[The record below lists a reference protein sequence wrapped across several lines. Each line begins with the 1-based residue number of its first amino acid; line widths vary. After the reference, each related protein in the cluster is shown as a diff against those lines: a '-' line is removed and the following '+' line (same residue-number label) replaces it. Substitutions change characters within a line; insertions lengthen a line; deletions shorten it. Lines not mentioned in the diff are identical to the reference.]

1 MAQLPQKISLGYIPR
16 GGYPMSESDILAVQL
31 FIGSLAAGAAAVA
44 MTQAGWTH
52 KWFVRGMFLL
62 AAGLAAMAIFWPR
75 IGPKVSRI
83 DDLLVEVAGSRIA
96 WFLIGAVLA
105 TFFFLRS
112 KSFGAEGTVAI
123 SSVSIKHGLYV
134 GEILAGFDKLRED
147 YVIEIGIRAY
157 NGTGEAISLSGI
169 TGAIRFG
176 IFSMQDT
183 YEPLPPAVLL
193 DRGQRTNGI
202 PIFTEM
208 LFILEQRMPSQ
219 SAMKL
224 LATLDEGEIVAFDL
238 RKFNILLSLDSNPN
252 ETERLP
258 VFSITF
264 QKHETIAQGRIA
276 YLEARLAG

>member
-1 MAQLPQKISLGYIPR
+1 MKIGKGDFVTYVTLG
-16 GGYPMSESDILAVQL
+16 
-31 FIGSLAAGAAAVA
+31 AVA
-44 MTQAGWTH
+44 IIETINETLKLEPHMAASLPG
-52 KWFVRGMFLL
+52 FLTSSLWHFAPLTLLCLVGFIWL
-62 AAGLAAMAIFWPR
+62 AKQFGLMKPR
-75 IGPKVSRI
+75 ETTSPNPISANISGGP
-83 DDLLVEVAGSRIA
+83 E
-96 WFLIGAVLA
+96 
-105 TFFFLRS
+105 TFP
-112 KSFGAEGTVAI
+112 
-123 SSVSIKHGLYV
+123 VSIKRGLYV
-134 GEILAGFDKLRED
+134 GEILAGFNKLRED

-157 NGTGEAISLSGI
+157 NGTGEPISLSGI

-193 DRGQRTNGI
+193 DRGQRTNGM

-208 LFILEQRMPSQ
+208 LFVLEQRIPSQ

-238 RKFNILLSLDSNPN
+238 RQFNILLSLDSNPN